1 MQPLVVHVRLM
12 ETSYK
17 QAPSSPMRATASFL
31 TTMAPTPICSLL
43 TSELYCVVLDAD
55 ASFLVAFLDATLTR
69 WSDFFWR
76 ILLAYYKSCLIS
88 RCWWWWPPS
97 ISMGWAFLV
106 WMLEPLSS
114 GSAAFR
120 CGLSLDRRLVRVEH
134 WRDRDLVAVASTAWK
149 LLIPMSS
156 RRASIVADG
165 AGCRVNLRKER
176 ERERER
182 ERVGD
187 REFRRWG
194 CG

>member
-106 WMLEPLSS
+106 WMLEPLCCIPLRLVSR
-114 GSAAFR
+114 SAAR
-120 CGLSLDRRLVRVEH
+120 ACWTLTRPRSCGSGEHCLKTPDSNVIEKGKHRRWWCGLPSQ
-134 WRDRDLVAVASTAWK
+134 
-149 LLIPMSS
+149 SS
-156 RRASIVADG
+156 Q
-165 AGCRVNLRKER
+165 R

-182 ERVGD
+182 ESGRQRV
-187 REFRRWG
+187 
-194 CG
+194 